1 MTSSNKMRANAAAA
15 VLAGLVLR
23 VYLVLK
29 FPVTDT
35 GDAPFYI
42 ELAWNWL
49 KNGVYGFP
57 VYGRLTPVDM
67 RVPGYPA
74 FLAAVFA
81 FAGQSTRA
89 VMLAQVVVDLAT
101 CFMIALIAARLA
113 PLASR
118 RRVALAGLWLAALC
132 PFTANYTAVVL
143 TETLVIFLTALAIL
157 VLMQTDIGG
166 SAISGSVVARQ
177 ARGFFGNPWFLAGIV
192 VGFGTLVRPETPL
205 LLFAAGLVL
214 VAKWWRPA
222 DWSKLLR
229 ANLLMALGLLI
240 PLIPWAARNWRTLHD
255 VQFLAPRYSELPG
268 EYTPLG
274 FSAWTDTWMWRFRD
288 VYLTQWK
295 VNEEEIEIDQ
305 LPAYAFDSQDE
316 KERVVDLIDEYN
328 EALTIDPQSRSGIS
342 RNRTGAHRAPPA
354 AHLRESS
361 AASHSHAMVRAAPGT
376 AAFVR
381 PSLAVA
387 RRVAGRSAGLSDYAR
402 ADHCQRNLYRSGTRR
417 VLARATASRVGAADS
432 VLCDSYVVL
441 REIRGYPGT
450 TLRAGMLSGGHRAGG
465 AGFCVTRIVFRKNL
479 LPSGLPVLT
488 KAGRPETPLC
498 RARDSLFS

>member
-1 MTSSNKMRANAAAA
+1 MTPTNKMRANVAAA
-15 VLAGLVLR
+15 VCAGLALR

-49 KNGVYGFP
+49 KNGVYGFA
-57 VYGRLTPVDM
+57 VHGQLTPVDM

-81 FAGQSTRA
+81 VAGQSPRA

-101 CFMIALIAARLA
+101 CFVIALIAARLA
-113 PLASR
+113 PENSR

-157 VLMQTDIGG
+157 VLLQTDVGG
-166 SAISGSVVARQ
+166 AQVAR
-177 ARGFFGNPWFLAGIV
+177 AGAFLANPWLLAGIV

-205 LLFAAGLVL
+205 VLFAAGLVL
-214 VAKWWRPA
+214 LAKWWRPA
-222 DWSKLLR
+222 DWMKLVR
-229 ANLLMALGLLI
+229 AGLLMGLGLLL
-240 PLIPWAARNWRTLHD
+240 PLVPWAARNWNTLHD

-274 FSAWTDTWMWRFRD
+274 FIAWTNTWMWRFRD

-295 VNEEEIEIDQ
+295 VNEEEIAIDQ

-316 KERVVDLIDEYN
+316 RERMADLLDEYN
-328 EALTIDPQSRSGIS
+328 EALTIDPPLDQ
-342 RNRTGAHRAPPA
+342 
-354 AHLRESS
+354 E
-361 AASHSHAMVRAAPGT
+361 
-376 AAFVR
+376 F
-381 PSLAVA
+381 
-387 RRVAGRSAGLSDYAR
+387 
-402 ADHCQRNLYRSGTRR
+402 
-417 VLARATASRVGAADS
+417 
-432 VLCDSYVVL
+432 
-441 REIRGYPGT
+441 REIARERTERHPLRTYVKVPLLR
-450 TLRAGMLSGGHRAGG
+450 TLTLWFTPR
-465 AGFCVTRIVFRKNL
+465 VEL
-479 LPSGLPVLT
+479 LPSSGHLWPLREEWQDDRPDFLVTLGLSVRERHLYRVWRWLVLGWRGGVRV
-488 KAGRPETPLC
+488 GRC
-498 RARDSLFS
+498 

>member
-118 RRVALAGLWLAALC
+118 RRVALAGLWLGALC

-328 EALTIDPQSRSGIS
+328 EALTIDP
-342 RNRTGAHRAPPA
+342 
-354 AHLRESS
+354 
-361 AASHSHAMVRAAPGT
+361 
-376 AAFVR
+376 
-381 PSLAVA
+381 SLDQ
-387 RRVAGRSAGLSDYAR
+387 GF
-402 ADHCQRNLYRSGTRR
+402 
-417 VLARATASRVGAADS
+417 
-432 VLCDSYVVL
+432 
-441 REIRGYPGT
+441 REIALERTARHPLRTYVKVPLLR
-450 TLRAGMLSGGHRAGG
+450 TLTLWFAPRLE
-465 AGFCVTRIVFRKNL
+465 L
-479 LPSGLPVLT
+479 LPSSGHLWPLREEWQDDRPDFLITLALTIANGIYIALALAGSWLARRRPGWALLILYCVIRTLFFVKFVDTPEPRYVLECFP
-488 KAGRPETPLC
+488 AVIALAAQVFAS
-498 RARDSLFS
+498 RA

>member
-89 VMLAQVVVDLAT
+89 VMLAQIVVDLAT

-118 RRVALAGLWLAALC
+118 RRVALAGLWFGALC

-157 VLMQTDIGG
+157 VLVQTDIGG
-166 SAISGSVVARQ
+166 SAISGGVVVRQ

-240 PLIPWAARNWRTLHD
+240 PLVPWAARNWHTLHD

-328 EALTIDPQSRSGIS
+328 EALTIDP
-342 RNRTGAHRAPPA
+342 
-354 AHLRESS
+354 
-361 AASHSHAMVRAAPGT
+361 
-376 AAFVR
+376 
-381 PSLAVA
+381 SLDQ
-387 RRVAGRSAGLSDYAR
+387 GF
-402 ADHCQRNLYRSGTRR
+402 
-417 VLARATASRVGAADS
+417 
-432 VLCDSYVVL
+432 
-441 REIRGYPGT
+441 REIALERTARHPLRTYVKVPLLR
-450 TLRAGMLSGGHRAGG
+450 TLTLWFAPR
-465 AGFCVTRIVFRKNL
+465 VEL
-479 LPSGLPVLT
+479 LPSSGHLWPLREEWQDDRPDFLITLALTIANGIYIALALAGSWLARRRPGWALLILYCVIRTLFFVKFVDTPEPRYVLECFP
-488 KAGRPETPLC
+488 AVIALAAQVFAS
-498 RARDSLFS
+498 RA